1 MSEITLNCKD
11 LLTVK
16 EVKEILNIGST
27 LTYRLITKGEIKSIK
42 VGKSIKIPKIYLEE
56 YLNNIMVGA

>member
-1 MSEITLNCKD
+1 MSEIILTCKD

-56 YLNNIMVGA
+56 YLNNIIVGA

>member
-42 VGKSIKIPKIYLEE
+42 VGKSIKIPKIFLEE

>member
-1 MSEITLNCKD
+1 MAEITLNCKD